1 MSAFGVKRTTTNRE
15 KIPHNCSSYREE
27 NQTAAR
33 HGEATTELTAVE
45 PRRAALIDQLD
56 LALVSN
62 RDGWSSKKFV
72 RLRCLRDLKSNDFLL
87 STTLRRLD
95 YRKIPSRFLEP

>member
-1 MSAFGVKRTTTNRE
+1 MSASGAKRASQRAQLMSAFGVKRTTTNRE
-15 KIPHNCSSYREE
+15 KIPHNCSSYRDE

-56 LALVSN
+56 LQLVFN
-62 RDGWSSKKFV
+62 RDGHPPKNLFGFAACV
-72 RLRCLRDLKSNDFLL
+72 
-87 STTLRRLD
+87 
-95 YRKIPSRFLEP
+95 I